1 MRKNVPHSYRA
12 VGKQFRTR
20 WVTFLGGDGVLDYY
34 ELGNWFLFH
43 AETMFLSATDYLWQV
58 CIGNSTVLTRSAAG
72 YNWLV
77 EWLHGCFAPTAPLT
91 VQVRRYLEAHFFE
104 PITLD
109 HVAEAVH
116 ISRYAL
122 CHHYKEAGGRT
133 VMNQLRRIRVAKAQQ
148 LLQMTNTSI
157 EEIGRSCGFESP
169 SYFGKIFRQQVGC
182 SPREYRN
189 KKLKGEHER

>member
-34 ELGNWFLFH
+34 EIGNWFLFH

-91 VQVRRYLEAHFFE
+91 VQVRRYLEAHFSENLSLICMSHEKLFFSSCNGN
-104 PITLD
+104 ISKSSFFLD
-109 HVAEAVH
+109 AVFF
-116 ISRYAL
+116 
-122 CHHYKEAGGRT
+122 
-133 VMNQLRRIRVAKAQQ
+133 V
-148 LLQMTNTSI
+148 
-157 EEIGRSCGFESP
+157 F
-169 SYFGKIFRQQVGC
+169 
-182 SPREYRN
+182 
-189 KKLKGEHER
+189 